1 MIPVLP
7 GLLHAS
13 LLNPSLNL
21 FTELY
26 ARSSFSF
33 LRGASHPQDL
43 IQRAS
48 ELNYKSIAILDHM
61 GVYGSVQA
69 HLAAR
74 RNGIRAHVGAT
85 VELPGRHLGG
95 SYLEIPLLVDST
107 KGYQN
112 LCHLLTEIHCRS
124 EVFSP
129 DALSNNSEPSVFFPS
144 HTEGI
149 IALLTPESLPSLDRK
164 TLLRVALM
172 LGRTFGKQNVYIT
185 LTRHHNRSTD
195 RINRLLIDLA
205 QSLNIPLL
213 ASNAPLFSHRRCR
226 LLADCFT
233 CLRHHTTLDEAGTLL
248 ASNSERY
255 LKSPDHMSAL
265 FGDQQQALI
274 NTEILSERLAFT
286 LDDLEYKFPS
296 YHENGKSLTLEEESR
311 LLRKLT
317 FRGARNRYGKIGI
330 KVRQQLEHELSL
342 IIRLRFS
349 GYFLIVWEI
358 VEFAKSQG
366 ILCQGRGSAANSAV
380 CYCLGIT
387 ACDPVGG
394 GLLFERFLSENRRSW
409 PDIDIDFPSGE
420 RREAVIQ
427 HVFQKYAPRGAAMTA
442 NVITYRPKSAFREIS
457 KVLGLPDS
465 IAARFSSLISSPHS
479 PDTTGDRTNPPPDAG
494 KKCATAPEAEEIP
507 DGQMLPMRDL
517 GQLRKTLNQ
526 SGLSQDHPRFRP
538 LIHLYH
544 EILSFPRHLGQ
555 HSGGMII
562 CDTGLDS
569 IVPLQ
574 PASMPNRTIVQWDK
588 DDCEELG
595 IVKVDLLGLGML
607 AAMEDSLRICR
618 QRGKPI
624 DLAHIPHDDAA
635 TFDLLCRADT
645 VGTFQ
650 VESRAQMATL
660 PIMQPREFYDLVVE
674 IALIRPGPIVGELV
688 HPYLNRRNGRAPI
701 DYIHPDFQPVLER
714 TLGVPLFQE
723 QVLRM
728 SMIVAGF
735 DGAEADELRRA
746 MAFKRSDERMESIV
760 DKLRSRM
767 SDRYI
772 NPEVQEKVI
781 RSISS
786 FALYGFPESH
796 AISFAL
802 LAYASCW
809 LKTHHPAE
817 FFAGL
822 LNNQPM
828 GFYPVASLL
837 HDARRRGIHIKPVS
851 VIHSSLETSVVDDKT
866 LRLGLQHLKNISSS
880 TISELLETRSHNQFI
895 DLADFLRRVQ
905 LNKKE
910 RRLLA
915 AAGSLDDLPGVAHR
929 RDALWQGEHLP
940 EEDLL
945 NRCNDPHLNNSEVA
959 TPEIS
964 CPLLPMNDLEKLTAD
979 YRSQGYSPG
988 PHPMA
993 LLRKSWTHKFKSVES
1008 NSRRGKHSASINPSL
1023 LAKACDFKFIPHG
1036 QHVSCVGL
1044 VICRQRPSTAKGH
1057 CFISLEDETGTANL
1071 FIPRSTFLNYRLV
1084 ITTEQLLLCH
1094 GRIQVG
1100 EGGSHTL
1107 YTTYVEP
1114 LPLELSLE
1122 TQSHDFH

>member
-1 MIPVLP
+1 
-7 GLLHAS
+7 
-13 LLNPSLNL
+13 
-21 FTELY
+21 
-26 ARSSFSF
+26 
-33 LRGASHPQDL
+33 
-43 IQRAS
+43 
-48 ELNYKSIAILDHM
+48 
-61 GVYGSVQA
+61 
-69 HLAAR
+69 
-74 RNGIRAHVGAT
+74 
-85 VELPGRHLGG
+85 
-95 SYLEIPLLVDST
+95 
-107 KGYQN
+107 
-112 LCHLLTEIHCRS
+112 
-124 EVFSP
+124 
-129 DALSNNSEPSVFFPS
+129 
-144 HTEGI
+144 
-149 IALLTPESLPSLDRK
+149 
-164 TLLRVALM
+164 
-172 LGRTFGKQNVYIT
+172 
-185 LTRHHNRSTD
+185 
-195 RINRLLIDLA
+195 
-205 QSLNIPLL
+205 
-213 ASNAPLFSHRRCR
+213 
-226 LLADCFT
+226 
-233 CLRHHTTLDEAGTLL
+233 
-248 ASNSERY
+248 
-255 LKSPDHMSAL
+255 
-265 FGDQQQALI
+265 
-274 NTEILSERLAFT
+274 
-286 LDDLEYKFPS
+286 
-296 YHENGKSLTLEEESR
+296 
-311 LLRKLT
+311 
-317 FRGARNRYGKIGI
+317 
-330 KVRQQLEHELSL
+330 
-342 IIRLRFS
+342 
-349 GYFLIVWEI
+349 
-358 VEFAKSQG
+358 
-366 ILCQGRGSAANSAV
+366 
-380 CYCLGIT
+380 
-387 ACDPVGG
+387 
-394 GLLFERFLSENRRSW
+394 
-409 PDIDIDFPSGE
+409 
-420 RREAVIQ
+420 
-427 HVFQKYAPRGAAMTA
+427 
-442 NVITYRPKSAFREIS
+442 
-457 KVLGLPDS
+457 
-465 IAARFSSLISSPHS
+465 
-479 PDTTGDRTNPPPDAG
+479 
-494 KKCATAPEAEEIP
+494 
-507 DGQMLPMRDL
+507 
-517 GQLRKTLNQ
+517 
-526 SGLSQDHPRFRP
+526 
-538 LIHLYH
+538 
-544 EILSFPRHLGQ
+544 
-555 HSGGMII
+555 
-562 CDTGLDS
+562 
-569 IVPLQ
+569 
-574 PASMPNRTIVQWDK
+574 
-588 DDCEELG
+588 
-595 IVKVDLLGLGML
+595 
-607 AAMEDSLRICR
+607 
-618 QRGKPI
+618 
-624 DLAHIPHDDAA
+624 
-635 TFDLLCRADT
+635 
-645 VGTFQ
+645 
-650 VESRAQMATL
+650 
-660 PIMQPREFYDLVVE
+660 
-674 IALIRPGPIVGELV
+674 
-688 HPYLNRRNGRAPI
+688 
-701 DYIHPDFQPVLER
+701 
-714 TLGVPLFQE
+714 
-723 QVLRM
+723 
-728 SMIVAGF
+728 
-735 DGAEADELRRA
+735 
-746 MAFKRSDERMESIV
+746 
-760 DKLRSRM
+760 M
-767 SDRYI
+767 SDRHV

-880 TISELLETRSHNQFI
+880 TISALLETRSHNQFI

>member
-1 MIPVLP
+1 M
-7 GLLHAS
+7 
-13 LLNPSLNL
+13 

-43 IQRAS
+43 IQRAA

-74 RNGIRAHVGAT
+74 RHGIRALVGAT
-85 VELPGRHLGG
+85 VELPGGRPGG
-95 SYLEIPLLVDST
+95 SPLEIPVLVDSI

-112 LCHLLTEIHCRS
+112 LCHLLTNLHCHS
-124 EVFSP
+124 EAISP
-129 DALSNNSEPSVFFPS
+129 DALSRNSDPSVFFPS
-144 HTEGI
+144 HPEGM
-149 IALLTPESLPSLDRK
+149 IALLTPESLPSLDRRS
-164 TLLRVALM
+164 LLRAAL
-172 LGRTFGKQNVYIT
+172 LLRRTFGRHNIYIT
-185 LTRHHNRSTD
+185 LTRHYSRSTD

-205 QSLNIPLL
+205 QSLSIPLL

-248 ASNSERY
+248 ASNSERH
-255 LKSPDHMSAL
+255 LKSPDQMSSL
-265 FGDQQQALI
+265 FSDQQQALI

-286 LDDLEYKFPS
+286 LDDLEYQFPS
-296 YHENGKSLTLEEESR
+296 YHENGKSLTREEEAR

-317 FRGARNRYGKIGI
+317 FLGARNRYGKIGI
-330 KVRQQLEHELSL
+330 QVRKQLEHELSL

-409 PDIDIDFPSGE
+409 PDIDIDFPSGG

-479 PDTTGDRTNPPPDAG
+479 PDTPGERPNPSSDAG
-494 KKCATAPEAEEIP
+494 KKCNTAPAAEEMP
-507 DGQMLPMRDL
+507 DGIFPMRDL
-517 GQLRKTLNQ
+517 GQLTKTLSQ
-526 SGLSQDHPRFRP
+526 SGLSQDHPRFKP
-538 LIHLYH
+538 LMHLYH

-574 PASMPNRTIVQWDK
+574 PASMPDRTIVQWDK

-618 QRGKPI
+618 QRGKSI
-624 DLAHIPHDDAA
+624 DLAHIPYDDAA

-660 PIMQPREFYDLVVE
+660 PLMQPRGFYDLVIE

-688 HPYLNRRNGRAPI
+688 HPYLNRRSGRTPV
-701 DYIHPDFQPVLER
+701 DYIHPDFQSVLAR

-728 SMIVAGF
+728 AMIIAGF

-746 MAFKRSDERMESIV
+746 MAFKRSDERMETIV
-760 DKLRSRM
+760 EKLRSRM
-767 SDRYI
+767 SHRHI
-772 NPEVQEKVI
+772 NPAVQEKVI

-809 LKTHHPAE
+809 LKTHHTAE
-817 FFAGL
+817 FFTGL

-837 HDARRRGIHIKPVS
+837 HDARRHGIHIKPVS
-851 VIHSSLETSVVDDKT
+851 VIHSSLETSVIDDKT

-880 TISELLETRSHNQFI
+880 TTTKLLEARSHTHFI

-905 LNKKE
+905 PNKKE

-915 AAGSLDDLPGVAHR
+915 AAGSLDDLPGIAHR

-940 EEDLL
+940 QEDLL
-945 NRCNDPHLNNSEVA
+945 SRCNNSPLSDSRAA
-959 TPEIS
+959 TPEID
-964 CPLLPMNDLEKLTAD
+964 CPLLPMSDFEKLTAD
-979 YRSQGYSPG
+979 YHSQGYSTG
-988 PHPMA
+988 SHPMA
-993 LLRKSWTHKFKSVES
+993 LLRKSWIHKFQNA
-1008 NSRRGKHSASINPSL
+1008 NSPSQQGDYDSPINPSL
-1023 LAKACDFKFIPHG
+1023 LSKARDFKFIPHG
-1036 QHVSCVGL
+1036 QHTICAGL

-1071 FIPRSTFLNYRLV
+1071 FIPCSTFLNYRLV
-1084 ITTEQLLLCH
+1084 ITTEKFLLCH
-1094 GRIQVG
+1094 GRMQIG
-1100 EGGSHTL
+1100 ENDSRTL
-1107 YTTYVEP
+1107 YTTSLEP
-1114 LPLELSLE
+1114 LPLELLLE
-1122 TQSHDFH
+1122 TESHDFH

>member
-1 MIPVLP
+1 
-7 GLLHAS
+7 
-13 LLNPSLNL
+13 
-21 FTELY
+21 
-26 ARSSFSF
+26 
-33 LRGASHPQDL
+33 
-43 IQRAS
+43 
-48 ELNYKSIAILDHM
+48 M
-61 GVYGSVQA
+61 GIYGSVQA

-74 RNGIRAHVGAT
+74 RHGIRALVGAT
-85 VELPGRHLGG
+85 AELPGSGPRG
-95 SYLEIPLLVDST
+95 SSLEIPLLVDSIT
-107 KGYQN
+107 GYQN
-112 LCHLLTEIHCRS
+112 LCHLLTELHCDS
-124 EVFSP
+124 KTILPGASC
-129 DALSNNSEPSVFFPS
+129 DHSDPSVFFPYR
-144 HTEGI
+144 TEGMV
-149 IALLTPESLPSLDRK
+149 AFLTPESVSSLDRRN
-164 TLLRVALM
+164 LSRVAL
-172 LGRTFGKQNVYIT
+172 LLRRTFGQHNVYII
-185 LTRHHNRSTD
+185 LTRHYNRATD
-195 RINRLLIDLA
+195 RINRLFIDLA
-205 QSLNIPLL
+205 KFLKIPLI
-213 ASNAPLFSHRRCR
+213 ASNAPLFSHKRCR

-233 CLRHHTTLDEAGTLL
+233 CLRHHTTLDEAGSLL
-248 ASNSERY
+248 ATNSERY
-255 LKSPDHMSAL
+255 LKSPEQMAGL
-265 FGDQQQALI
+265 FRDQQEALI
-274 NTEILSERLAFT
+274 NTEILSERLKFT

-296 YHENGKSLTLEEESR
+296 YHENGRSLTLDEEAR
-311 LLRKLT
+311 LLKKLT
-317 FRGARNRYGKIGI
+317 FLGAQNRYGKIGE

-358 VEFAKSQG
+358 VDFARSQG

-387 ACDPVGG
+387 ACDPIGG

-465 IAARFSSLISSPHS
+465 IATRFSSLISSPHS
-479 PDTTGDRTNPPPDAG
+479 PDSTSEGSGPPSDTT
-494 KKCATAPEAEEIP
+494 KKHNILPAADGIPNDHTFPTRDFGPLTEI
-507 DGQMLPMRDL
+507 
-517 GQLRKTLNQ
+517 LNQ
-526 SGLSQDHPRFRP
+526 SGLSRDHPRFKP
-538 LIHLYH
+538 LMHLYD
-544 EILSFPRHLGQ
+544 EVLSFPRHLGQ

-569 IVPLQ
+569 IVPIQ

-607 AAMEDSLRICR
+607 AAMEDSLRICH

-645 VGTFQ
+645 IGTFQ

-660 PIMQPREFYDLVVE
+660 PLMQPREFYDLVVE

-688 HPYLNRRNGRAPI
+688 HPYLNRRSGRDPV

-728 SMIVAGF
+728 AMIIAGF

-746 MAFKRSDERMESIV
+746 MAFKRSDERMESIAA
-760 DKLRSRM
+760 KLRARM
-767 SDRYI
+767 SHRQI
-772 NPEVQEKVI
+772 TPVVQEKVI
-781 RSISS
+781 RAISS

-809 LKTHHPAE
+809 LKTHHAAE

-837 HDARRRGIHIKPVS
+837 HDARRHGIHIKPVS
-851 VIHSSLETSVVDDKT
+851 VMHSSLETSVIDDKT
-866 LRLGLQHLKNISSS
+866 LRLGLQHLKNISNS
-880 TISELLETRSHNQFI
+880 TSSELLEARSHALFI
-895 DLADFLRRVQ
+895 DLPDFLSRVQ
-905 LNKKE
+905 PNKKE

-915 AAGSLDDLPGVAHR
+915 AAGALNDLPGITHR
-929 RDALWQGEHLP
+929 RDALWQGEQIP
-940 EEDLL
+940 QEDLL
-945 NRCNDPHLNNSEVA
+945 TSCDDSPLNRSRITASERV
-959 TPEIS
+959 
-964 CPLLPMNDLEKLTAD
+964 CPLSPMNDFEKLTAD
-979 YRSQGYSPG
+979 YHSQGYSTG

-993 LLRKSWTHKFKSVES
+993 LLRKAWIHKFQAAK
-1008 NSRRGKHSASINPSL
+1008 NSSSQGEHDLPVNPSSL
-1023 LAKACDFKFIPHG
+1023 SKARDFKLIPHG
-1036 QHVSCVGL
+1036 QSTSCVGL

-1057 CFISLEDETGTANL
+1057 CFLSLEDETGTANL
-1071 FIPRSTFLNYRLV
+1071 FIPRSTFLYHRLV
-1084 ITTEQLLLCH
+1084 ITTERILLCH
-1094 GRIQVG
+1094 GRMQVG
-1100 EGGSHTL
+1100 ESNSHTL
-1107 YTTYVEP
+1107 YTTSVEP
-1114 LPLELSLE
+1114 LPFELSLE
-1122 TQSHDFH
+1122 TSSHDFH